1 MELQHGIDIYCDFIR
16 FYNDKIENIPEL
28 NLGKFDL
35 VESSGK
41 LSAVSTHTVGVVDLY
56 IKGGGGRGREGKGR
70 LWRKINVF
78 ISRRKKYLFL
88 NMKQE
93 LQLPRA
99 RRRML

>member
-41 LSAVSTHTVGVVDLY
+41 LSETRPKKTSGFDPYCRCGGPLY
-56 IKGGGGRGREGKGR
+56 KGRGGRGREGKGR
-70 LWRKINVF
+70 LWRINVF
-78 ISRRKKYLFL
+78 ISRRKINIYF
-88 NMKQE
+88 
-93 LQLPRA
+93 
-99 RRRML
+99 

>member
-41 LSAVSTHTVGVVDLY
+41 LSETRPKRPAVSTHTVGVVDLY
-56 IKGGGGRGREGKGR
+56 IKGGGAEEERAKVDYGESMC
-70 LWRKINVF
+70 L
-78 ISRRKKYLFL
+78 YLEE
-88 NMKQE
+88 K
-93 LQLPRA
+93 
-99 RRRML
+99 